1 MWLKVSTVLHSEKEM
16 MSLKMK
22 RQLAVVAA
30 VAGVAMLCAAMS
42 VAGYGKVFKESLN
55 DDGARLVG
63 NWTGESICTGTR
75 PACHDEKVVYRI
87 TKAPDATGKV
97 TIEAYKIV
105 NGQLEWMDTL
115 DFHWDAEKGTLT
127 NEFTRRTTHGRWEL
141 TVKGNMM
148 EGVLL
153 ILPARE
159 IGRRVKLKKD
169 E

>member
-1 MWLKVSTVLHSEKEM
+1 

-30 VAGVAMLCAAMS
+30 VAGVAMLCASMS
-42 VAGYGKVFKESLN
+42 IAGYGKVSKEGLS
-55 DDGARLVG
+55 DDGAKLVG

-87 TKAPDATGKV
+87 TKAPDAAGKV
-97 TIEAYKIV
+97 TIRMDKIV
-105 NGQLEWMDTL
+105 NGKPELMEAF
-115 DFHWDAEKGTLT
+115 DFQWDGEKGTLV
-127 NEFTRRTTHGRWEL
+127 NEFTRRTTHGRWEF
-141 TVKGNMM
+141 TVKGNII

-159 IGRRVKLKKD
+159 IGRHVKVKKD